1 MTTRLSRYRHEFTEF
16 IPDHLAPGVLYVSL
30 EYATCAH
37 LCACGCGIEVVTR
50 LSPAD
55 YTVSFDGETVSLDH
69 SIGNWSYACQSHYF
83 LRGGMVR
90 WSGRWTAEQ
99 IARGRTRTAQERT
112 ERASERDMPTAPVAT
127 PRRRWWRRS

>member
-1 MTTRLSRYRHEFTEF
+1 MTSRLSRYTHEFTEF
-16 IPDHLAPGVLYVSL
+16 IPDQLTPGVLYVSL

-50 LSPAD
+50 LSPID

-69 SIGNWSYACQSHYF
+69 SVGNWSYPCQSHYF
-83 LRGGMVR
+83 LHGGLVR
-90 WSGRWTAEQ
+90 WSGRWPAEE
-99 IARGRTRTAQERT
+99 IARGRARTARQRT
-112 ERASERDMPTAPVAT
+112 ERDSEREMPTDPVRS